1 MSFDANKFKS
11 EPCCRVRI
19 FYLWFWPVVEYLTY
33 GLVAQVKLFAD
44 GTVLL
49 TIITLQALPPFRLMV
64 AISLPLLSLGSVCVA
79 VSVML
84 DGVITNPEA
93 PKFKVTAVCRL
104 TAQSK

>member
-1 MSFDANKFKS
+1 M
-11 EPCCRVRI
+11 C
-19 FYLWFWPVVEYLTY
+19 Y
-33 GLVAQVKLFAD
+33 GHITSSYGVAQLKLLGE

-49 TIITLQALPPFRLMV
+49 TIMTLQALPPFRLIV
-64 AISLPLLSLGSVCVA
+64 AMSLPLLSLGSVCVA

-84 DGVITNPEA
+84 EGVITNPEA